1 MKKSIIAIAFL
12 LLCPFYGVRAQE
24 RPFFDLSGKGW
35 HLWQDKNAAWQT
47 EDIYL
52 TLEEAQKV
60 PATVPTAGW
69 DILTSAQTLPV
80 QVPGT
85 AEEYLQTQSG
95 PEGDITG
102 VTWWS
107 RTMDIPVLKKGQKV
121 FLNFGSIR
129 SRAEIFINQRL
140 VDYQIVDNVPFET
153 DITPY
158 IKSGEQVQLAVRI
171 TDAGGNHD
179 WRDSR
184 TIPWGDKMLPPGHGF
199 GGITGKVGM
208 KVCNAVY
215 VADIYMQNT
224 PQITTANAIL
234 TLQNEKGKTAK
245 QDLRITVYE
254 WQNKEKIVYS
264 KEIKGVS
271 LNKGM
276 NELKIPIS
284 APEAKLWSVDDPNL
298 YVCEVELSEGKN
310 WVDKDS
316 RRFGF
321 RWFEASGIGDD
332 AVFRLNGK
340 RIMLRSAISWSFWP
354 VNGIFPSEE
363 LAERQIRIA
372 KELGLNMLNFHRF
385 IGNTDVMN
393 YADELGLLYFEEPG
407 GFRLDVRQPFM
418 NAVLHEKV
426 VRMVKRDRSHPCLVI
441 YNMMNESGNAAG
453 CHRAPGK
460 IS

>member
-35 HLWQDKNAAWQT
+35 HLWQDKKATWQT

-52 TLEEAQKV
+52 TLEEARKSPV
-60 PATVPTAGW
+60 IVPTAGW
-69 DILTSAQTLPV
+69 DILTSAQTLSV

-234 TLQNEKGKTAK
+234 TLQNEKGKTTK

-276 NELKIPIS
+276 NELKIPVS
-284 APEAKLWSVDDPNL
+284 APDAKLWSVDDPNL

-321 RWFEASGIGDD
+321 RWFEASGIGED

-354 VNGIFPSEE
+354 VNGIF
-363 LAERQIRIA
+363 
-372 KELGLNMLNFHRF
+372 HRK
-385 IGNTDVMN
+385 NW
-393 YADELGLLYFEEPG
+393 L
-407 GFRLDVRQPFM
+407 
-418 NAVLHEKV
+418 K
-426 VRMVKRDRSHPCLVI
+426 
-441 YNMMNESGNAAG
+441 
-453 CHRAPGK
+453 GK
-460 IS
+460 FA